1 MVFKMGFQRGEKKK
15 KLFNQLPGCQM
26 RPSHNLCDEFETT
39 FCFHPSE
46 GRDAGAAGV
55 AVMVVITQRKEPLG
69 EIIQDIH
76 RQ

>member
-1 MVFKMGFQRGEKKK
+1 
-15 KLFNQLPGCQM
+15 M

-69 EIIQDIH
+69 EIIRDIH
-76 RQ
+76 CR